1 MKISFCNYN
10 SYNKKTSNP
19 PMFKGRGQDFLNE
32 WMRDENVDGIRLN
45 YYKEIMRDLSEGAGL
60 YFEANQEIDDS
71 VKNFHECGG
80 LTLFFD
86 IPDNEILKVSLENPL
101 EFRKHRPEFDIP
113 FLSPV
118 EKYGKTYIV
127 RQPKA
132 DTENITKEDV
142 NDAIKRIYSH
152 GCELSKDGDK
162 YEQYGKYNGKA
173 YLIDTRCA
181 MPMPSVYT
189 IIIDKIC
196 KKINKCYVWVSKE
209 QHEAERAQAYKEK
222 GYLSYHVDETPRKSL
237 RFKDGLIKLFQ
248 TVKNNI
254 KYRNNHHCVPY
265 EVSRAQ
271 QLKLPRFTK
280 M

>member
-1 MKISFCNYN
+1 MKINTCQNFQYHKVQCRQP
-10 SYNKKTSNP
+10 K
-19 PMFKGRGQDFLNE
+19 FRGKGIDLLNN
-32 WMRDENVDGIRLN
+32 WLLDENTDGIRLS
-45 YYKEIMRDLSEGAGL
+45 YYNEIMRDLSEGAKL
-60 YFEANQEIDDS
+60 YFEKNQEADNS
-71 VKNFHECGG
+71 VTKINESG
-80 LTLFFD
+80 LTMFFD
-86 IPDNEILKVSLENPL
+86 MPNNEILKISLENPL
-101 EFRKHRPEFDIP
+101 EYRKHRPEFDIP

-132 DTENITKEDV
+132 DTKGITQEQFKDV
-142 NDAIKRIYSH
+142 VKRIYSH

-162 YEQYGKYNGKA
+162 FEQYGIYNGKA
-173 YLIDTRCA
+173 YLLDTRCA